1 MADWNRL
8 NGGIE
13 VQFNLSNKQ
22 PENKNEKPVEW
33 VRWYESVNNDE
44 VFTITADRISFKD
57 ENNAFYIID
66 EENNVGTS
74 VFAAHH
80 PNAKFTDATPHG
92 VRLANAIGRAFGIEG
107 SVEASDLV
115 DAVNAEKKPVVVSVQ
130 KTDKGV
136 LWTVNRA

>member
-1 MADWNRL
+1 VADWNGL

-92 VRLANAIGRAFGIEG
+92 IRLANAIGRCFDLEG
-107 SVEASDLV
+107 DITAQELCEAMNNREESPIV
-115 DAVNAEKKPVVVSVQ
+115 KAE
-130 KTDKGV
+130 KTDKGI
-136 LWTVNRA
+136 LWTVG